1 MKYFVFCLL
10 AALLS
15 TRDGY
20 AQSDTT
26 NLPEAFRFATTTG
39 DQLPPELLHT
49 KSVVFVD
56 VIDAAGR
63 RRGDWK
69 ALAREVH
76 GTFKD
81 LGIDA
86 VAYYYWPDANA
97 GPDATRQLAK
107 QLNQRYIENII
118 YLSHDQSAKEYTLLI
133 ARFDTENP
141 YVNREKKA
149 FLMVAGT
156 PATLARQL
164 DNTVRR
170 SGLEKQNFLVIDV
183 PEFFVGSGNVIR
195 GNRAEGF
202 AQDLKLDKLAIP
214 RFGDARDSAV
224 VRIFEPYPYEH
235 ALVDA
240 NRSED
245 ELRQDGFQYILQ
257 RLRTREGNI
266 KQMLGYS
273 TESGATNQEPVYKY
287 YVKHIYTGD
296 VYLGNAWDADAS
308 WESALINHLRN
319 MRDDMTMGR

>member
-1 MKYFVFCLL
+1 MNYLFFCLAFSL
-10 AALLS
+10 VINF
-15 TRDGY
+15 GH
-20 AQSDTT
+20 AQSDSTR
-26 NLPEAFRFATTTG
+26 LPEAFRFATVG

-63 RRGDWK
+63 RQGDWR
-69 ALAREVH
+69 ALAQEVH

-107 QLNQRYIENII
+107 QLNQRYIQNVI
-118 YLSHDQSAKEYTLLI
+118 YLAHNQSAKEYVLLI
-133 ARFDTENP
+133 ARFNTENP
-141 YVNREKKA
+141 YVNREKRA
-149 FLMVAGT
+149 FQLVAGT
-156 PATLARQL
+156 PTTLARQL
-164 DNTVRR
+164 DNVVRR

-183 PEFFVGSGNVIR
+183 PEFFVGSGNVIQ

-214 RFGDARDSAV
+214 RFGNEQDSALM
-224 VRIFEPYPYEH
+224 RIMKPYPYEY
-235 ALVDA
+235 ALVNA

-245 ELRQDGFQYILQ
+245 ELRQEGYQFILR
-257 RLRTREGNI
+257 RLHTREDNL
-266 KQMLGYS
+266 KKMLGYP
-273 TESGATNQEPVYKY
+273 TESGGTNQKSVYKY

-308 WESALINHLRN
+308 WQAALINHLRN

>member
-1 MKYFVFCLL
+1 MNHFFCFL
-10 AALLS
+10 ALLLS
-15 TRDGY
+15 INLSR
-20 AQSDTT
+20 AQTDST
-26 NLPEAFRFATTTG
+26 NLPEAFRFATVG
-39 DQLPPELLHT
+39 DQLPKELLHT

-63 RRGDWK
+63 RQGNWK
-69 ALAREVH
+69 ELAQEVH

-86 VAYYYWPDANA
+86 VAYYYWPDADA
-97 GPDATRQLAK
+97 GPDAARQLAK

-118 YLSHDQSAKEYTLLI
+118 YLAHDQSAKEYVLLM
-133 ARFDTENP
+133 APFDTENP
-141 YVNREKKA
+141 FVDRQGSA
-149 FLMVAGT
+149 FQLVAGT

-164 DNTVRR
+164 DNVVRR

-214 RFGDARDSAV
+214 RLGGEQDSALM
-224 VRIFEPYPYEH
+224 RIMKPYPYEY
-235 ALVDA
+235 ALVNA

-245 ELRQDGFQYILQ
+245 ELRQEGYQFILR
-257 RLRTREGNI
+257 RLHTREDNI
-266 KQMLGYS
+266 KKMLGYP
-273 TESGATNQEPVYKY
+273 TEPGETKSRPVYKY

-308 WESALINHLRN
+308 WDAALINHLRN
-319 MRDDMTMGR
+319 MRDDMTMGQ